1 MTAGSARNILG
12 MSDPTPERKEMTM
25 ALVKWERPFPRSLWP
40 DDRVDRLFRDMLT
53 GFSRPAE
60 KWPMHVEEYVED
72 GQCVIRL
79 EMPGLDPEKDI
90 EVEIGDGALHV
101 TAHREERSSEDKP
114 NMYRTEFRYG
124 SFERYVPLPD
134 GATEKDVTATYKDGI
149 LEVRLPLAA
158 EEEKPAKTRVE
169 VTHG

>member
-1 MTAGSARNILG
+1 
-12 MSDPTPERKEMTM
+12 M

-40 DDRVDRLFRDMLT
+40 DDRVDRLFRDMFA
-53 GFSRPAE
+53 GFPRPAE
-60 KWPMHVEEYVED
+60 KWPMHVEEFVED

-90 EVEIGDGALHV
+90 EVEIGDAALHV
-101 TAHREERSSEDKP
+101 TARREERSSEEKP
-114 NMYRTEFRYG
+114 DMYRSEFRYG

-158 EEEKPAKTRVE
+158 EEEKATKTRVE
-169 VTHG
+169 VKHG